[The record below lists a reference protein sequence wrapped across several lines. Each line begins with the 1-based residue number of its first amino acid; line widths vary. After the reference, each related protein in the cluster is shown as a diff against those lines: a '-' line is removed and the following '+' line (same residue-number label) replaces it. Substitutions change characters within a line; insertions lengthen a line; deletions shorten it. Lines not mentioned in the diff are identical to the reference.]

1 MARIST
7 YILYIVLFF
16 LPFSLSAQNF
26 TPGNLSVLQVNG
38 TTSAASPV
46 TVCEYSPTTLNQS
59 SPVNSWPL
67 PSGSGSNNLTLS
79 GSATSDG
86 NMTLDSERMNL
97 IVPGYDAASGTS
109 AVTGASGIN
118 RIILAFDPSG
128 NYTVVS
134 NVPQSQAFNGNNF
147 RSATGAGNRYYGAG
161 AGSNPTPLNGIRIM
175 GAATSTQVAA
185 TVNTRVVQIFN
196 GQLYYS
202 TNNGT
207 KGIYMAGTG
216 IPVASG
222 TASTLVASANSPFSF
237 ALSPDN
243 NTLYVADDGAGILKY
258 TRTGGSG
265 VFTASPVLSSILC
278 RGLTVDFTT
287 SPYIIYATTAPS
299 TGVNAIIRIIDGSST
314 TDTLALASTGT
325 IFRGLTFSPGSY
337 AKISGGGNNICSGS
351 SETITFYGNPGDTIT
366 YSVNGINK
374 GLRLGNNGVNVLNTG
389 TLTAVGRDSVY
400 SYSLVSIA
408 GSLGTTAVSGS
419 ATITVSP
426 SIPAPFTGPSNV
438 CQGGTFSLSDITPGG
453 SWSSS
458 DPSIASISA
467 SSGSGIG
474 VTANATTISYSLTN
488 VCGLI
493 IRTSTMTVNP
503 LPSGG
508 TIVGPTSVCAG
519 STISLT
525 NTTSVGAGSWSTTS
539 TLASISSSTGSLTAG
554 ATSGNVII
562 TYTATTA
569 SCGST
574 TLTTNI
580 TINPLPNPGSITGAD
595 SLCAGSTISLSS
607 TGTSGGGWISS
618 NPSVA
623 TVNATGIVTAVSA
636 GSVTIRYK
644 VTTPSCGSDSTQ
656 KIILVK
662 PLPNAGSIVGPTS
675 VCAGSIISLTNTTS
689 VGAGS
694 WSTTSTLAS
703 ISSSTGSLTAGA
715 TSGNAIITYT
725 ATTASCGSTTLTT
738 NITINPLPNSGSIT
752 GADSLCVSSTISLT
766 STGTSGGVWIS
777 SNPSVATVNVTGIV
791 SAVSAGSVTIRY
803 KVTTPSCG
811 SDSTQKII
819 LVKPLPNAGSIVGPT
834 SVCAGST
841 ISLTNTT
848 GVGAGSWSTTST
860 LASIS
865 NSTGSLTAG
874 STSGNAIIT
883 YTATTASCGSTTIT
897 TNITINPLP
906 NSGSITGADSLCV
919 SSTISLTS
927 TGTSGGVWISS
938 NPSIATVNATG
949 IVGGVMAGSVSI
961 KYKVTTPTCGSDS
974 VNKIVHINPLPVAG
988 TIGGSSFVCSG
999 SAITLTNTTF
1009 SGVGRWSSTSL
1020 LVSINDTSGRLIAGS
1035 ISGTATV
1042 TFTASTYSCGI
1053 ASTSTN
1059 VHINALPN
1067 PGIITGADS
1076 LCVGTGITLTS
1087 SGDLGGAWTSSNI
1100 SIATINSFGVLTASA
1115 AGSVIIRYIV
1125 STPTCGNDSTAK
1137 TIVVNP
1143 VSSAGSISGP
1153 TSLCAGSTITL
1164 GNSGSFGIG
1173 SWSSSSSLVTVNPT
1187 NGSVTAGSTSG
1198 NAIISY
1204 TAYTYS
1210 CGSSIVNY
1218 PIIINQLPY
1227 SGTISGIDTLC
1238 PGNSATLSTSG
1249 MTGGVWS
1256 TNNLTIAT
1264 ISATGTVFAV
1274 SSGVTMVRYKVTT
1287 PSCGSDSSTYSIF
1300 VRPLAN
1306 AGTITGAGSVC
1317 VGFSLSLADVIPGGI
1332 WSSSVPAIAT
1342 VSGGVVTG
1350 ISTGSSI
1357 ISYSVSNLCN
1367 TAVAT
1372 ATVTVTPAT
1381 ITPITGTHTV
1391 CVGGITTLF
1400 NVTAGGTWV
1409 SANSSVASISA
1420 TGVVTGIS
1428 QGTTLISYT
1437 VLNSCGLITD
1447 TESVQVNPLPYA
1459 GTIIASNGSVLCKG
1473 TSITL
1478 TDAIPGGSWSS
1489 SNPAVAIV
1497 LGTGI
1502 VNGLNSG
1509 NTIIYYTV
1517 SNSCGSAFDTISIA
1531 VNAPPVL
1538 GAIPQITVQSPSWL
1552 CNGTMYQNFGTSS
1565 PAPSGAYYSWS
1576 VNNAQIYATGAGAQ
1590 YCLVNFPYTGEATV
1604 YLSTYNTGNICPAK
1618 DTFRVEVA
1626 NSPIDHP
1633 SVTYSAGVFTCTP
1646 DQSTYQWGYD
1656 DATTLEPTYLLGETS
1671 KNYSNPSPDLVS
1683 KYYWVITNHLLCQQK
1698 TYYKVP
1704 VSVINVNEH
1713 LDYAVL
1719 ISPNPSDGNMSVK
1732 ISSEITESGIITMTD
1747 ILGKTII
1754 SVPFESN
1761 SSILLHSNQPSGLYF
1776 ITVKSQHI
1784 NYTSK
1789 AVIQ

>member
-607 TGTSGGGWISS
+607 TGTSGGG
-618 NPSVA
+618 
-623 TVNATGIVTAVSA
+623 
-636 GSVTIRYK
+636 
-644 VTTPSCGSDSTQ
+644 
-656 KIILVK
+656 
-662 PLPNAGSIVGPTS
+662 
-675 VCAGSIISLTNTTS
+675 
-689 VGAGS
+689 
-694 WSTTSTLAS
+694 
-703 ISSSTGSLTAGA
+703 
-715 TSGNAIITYT
+715 
-725 ATTASCGSTTLTT
+725 
-738 NITINPLPNSGSIT
+738 
-752 GADSLCVSSTISLT
+752 
-766 STGTSGGVWIS
+766 WIS